1 MKKIFGPVYREHYF
15 DGYSKGLNPFMEF
28 NFAKANEAFIAG
40 FDSGRSDYE
49 RMNGTISGGIP
60 QCIVTDKI
68 LEDFLLAGL
77 LGLSTDTENY
87 TSFQKDLISRWYQS
101 GLEKQEPNQSITLD
115 ELLEKNGIQIN

>member
-1 MKKIFGPVYREHYF
+1 MKLSLL
-15 DGYSKGLNPFMEF
+15 DL
-28 NFAKANEAFIAG
+28 
-40 FDSGRSDYE
+40 
-49 RMNGTISGGIP
+49 
-60 QCIVTDKI
+60 I

>member
-1 MKKIFGPVYREHYF
+1 MKKIFSPVYRDHYL
-15 DGYSKGLNPFMEF
+15 DGYSRGLNPFMEF
-28 NFAKANEAFIAG
+28 NFLKTNEAFIAG

-49 RMNGTISGGIP
+49 RMNGTISDGIP
-60 QCIVTDKI
+60 QCIVTNKI

-87 TSFQKDLISRWYQS
+87 TSYQKDVISRWYQS
-101 GLEKQEPNQSITLD
+101 GLEKQEPNQSSTLD

>member
-1 MKKIFGPVYREHYF
+1 MKKIFSPVYRDHYLA
-15 DGYSKGLNPFMEF
+15 GYSRGLNPFMEF
-28 NFAKANEAFIAG
+28 NFLKTNEAFIAG

-49 RMNGTISGGIP
+49 RMNGTISDGIP
-60 QCIVTDKI
+60 QCIVTNKI

-101 GLEKQEPNQSITLD
+101 GLEKQEPNQSSALD